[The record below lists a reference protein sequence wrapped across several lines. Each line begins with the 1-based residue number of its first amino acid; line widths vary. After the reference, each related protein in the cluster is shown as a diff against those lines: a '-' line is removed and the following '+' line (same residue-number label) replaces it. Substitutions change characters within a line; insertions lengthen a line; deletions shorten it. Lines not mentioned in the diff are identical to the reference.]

1 MAQYRIDEQ
10 EFLPNGTTIFEVNM
24 LADKDGNVINAFGA
38 ASNIPIAAGLVD
50 GYSHVNKFG
59 YVGTDVNGTA
69 TIWDGNAVTASYP
82 FPTSASV
89 VTATGAT
96 SADDGKTIEIQ
107 GLDQLWMPATE
118 TITIGGAASTTQFLR
133 VFRAK
138 MTSATN
144 TVLISVQ
151 NNTPTII
158 AQIRPGNAQTL
169 MAVYTVP
176 AGKTAYMLKFTAS
189 VDKSAAAIFK
199 LFARTDGDG
208 GVFNLKNQH
217 GTFAAP
223 LILEYPVPLVF
234 PEKTDLR
241 VDIVTTNTCG
251 GGATFDLILVDNPA

>member
-24 LADKDGNVINAFGA
+24 LADKDGNVISAFGA
-38 ASNIPIAAGLVD
+38 ASNIPVAAGLVD
-50 GYSHVNKFG
+50 GYSHINKFG
-59 YVGTDVNGTA
+59 YTGTDVNGSA

-82 FPTSASV
+82 FPAAASV

-96 SADDGKTIEIQ
+96 SADDGETIEIQ
-107 GLDQLWMPATE
+107 GLNQLWMPATE

-176 AGKTAYMLKFTAS
+176 AGKTGYLIQINCS
-189 VDKSAAAIFK
+189 VDKSTSGIFR

-208 GVFNLKNQH
+208 GVFNLKGQY
-217 GTFAAP
+217 GTFASP
-223 LILEYPVPLVF
+223 VTIEYPVPLKF

-241 VDIVTTNTCG
+241 VDILTTNTVG
-251 GGATFDLILVDNPA
+251 GGAIFDVILVDNPA